1 VKRPPDRKLLLAIAV
16 LVVAASSVL
25 ARSADH
31 AKGETQTINPIV
43 LGGR

>member
-1 VKRPPDRKLLLAIAV
+1 VKRPPNRKLLLAMAV

-25 ARSADH
+25 ARSADFV
-31 AKGETQTINPIV
+31 KGETQTVNPIV

>member
-1 VKRPPDRKLLLAIAV
+1 VRRPPNRKLLLAIAV
-16 LVVAASSVL
+16 LVVAASNVL

-31 AKGETQTINPIV
+31 AKGETQTMNSIV

>member
-31 AKGETQTINPIV
+31 GKGETQTLNSIV